1 MPSLVEQFNIVDEGK
16 STLWRN
22 VKLYSSRGIRSWT
35 WRSLLNEKHRM
46 LIWALSQFWMVTV
59 FLGDRQND
67 ASNDG
72 TMRRSR
78 DVRSGMRLLVLRF
91 CLGVADMAAA
101 PRPLCTPVILLPYV
115 GASGM
120 VSMAL
125 VSSPPSHND
134 QITLTH
140 QNHHHRLPSLMAV
153 KSAPLHKSR
162 SLFRERR
169 LLQEFQSCPHILRC
183 FGAETTTEHGTQ
195 WHNIFLEYASGG
207 SLADRIQN
215 SGGGRLPESEVRHYT
230 KSVLEGLSHIH
241 EQGYIHCDI
250 KPHNIL
256 LVETESESDL
266 KKRKRVV
273 EREVNA
279 KIADFG
285 LAMRAGQ
292 RRVERENRRK
302 LRGTPMYIAPE
313 PVVYGE
319 YETCVD
325 IWGLGTSARNPKW
338 VIKIGLRFP
347 QKVLGS
353 GPKVAVDRRY
363 ALRPG
368 PGRKK
373 ESEDLVVSPEVKQ
386 SEGLDLDSS
395 EGLLLSI
402 QLSGRGRRQAT
413 KPCRL

>member
-1 MPSLVEQFNIVDEGK
+1 MKWKRGK
-16 STLWRN
+16 TL
-22 VKLYSSRGIRSWT
+22 G
-35 WRSLLNEKHRM
+35 
-46 LIWALSQFWMVTV
+46 Q
-59 FLGDRQND
+59 
-67 ASNDG
+67 
-72 TMRRSR
+72 
-78 DVRSGMRLLVLRF
+78 
-91 CLGVADMAAA
+91 
-101 PRPLCTPVILLPYV
+101 

-125 VSSPPSHND
+125 VSSPQSHND

-183 FGAETTTEHGTQ
+183 FGAETTTERGTQ

-215 SGGGRLPESEVRHYT
+215 SGGVRLPESEVRRYT

-241 EQGYIHCDI
+241 GQGYVHCDI

-256 LVETESESDL
+256 LVETESDL
-266 KKRKRVV
+266 KRKRVV

-285 LAMRAGQ
+285 IAMRAGQ
-292 RRVERENRRK
+292 RREERGNRGK

-313 PVVYGE
+313 SVVHGE
-319 YETCVD
+319 YETCAD
-325 IWGLGTSARNPKW
+325 IWGLGCTILQLMTGKDPWKWDPHTQKAEIVFRIGFTEQVPEIPSGLPKSAQDFLKKCLVRDPKSRWTADMLLDHPFVSGFDDQFVVECVNRIVLPKFAEPVCDSLGQSSFGIFPKPHQVTAHSGSDGVSGEDSDIFPAFVKRKRMEKDEETVWSRTSFELDA
-338 VIKIGLRFP
+338 
-347 QKVLGS
+347 LGRYW
-353 GPKVAVDRRY
+353 GVKRVAVM
-363 ALRPG
+363 PN
-368 PGRKK
+368 
-373 ESEDLVVSPEVKQ
+373 
-386 SEGLDLDSS
+386 SS
-395 EGLLLSI
+395 TDI
-402 QLSGRGRRQAT
+402 VIFD
-413 KPCRL
+413 